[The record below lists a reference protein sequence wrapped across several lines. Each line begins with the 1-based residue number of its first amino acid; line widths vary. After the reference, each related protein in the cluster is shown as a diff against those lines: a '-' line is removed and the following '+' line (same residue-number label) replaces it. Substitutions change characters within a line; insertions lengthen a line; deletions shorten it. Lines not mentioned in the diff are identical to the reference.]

1 VDQGELRDGIIAPS
15 RGWLSPARALLLLL
29 GAVLGGVLLSLALG
43 ASPAHAA
50 DGDGTSSGSSPMTAA
65 AQSVSR
71 AVVVT
76 VSATTG
82 AGIPAVERTVGRGA
96 EHAIQLTMDSSAATI
111 DAAVPAATPVIAPAV
126 ASVESTLAGALSA
139 TARVLQQL
147 AAPVAGALDP
157 VDVAVDASRATAAA
171 ATLHPS
177 SAGAGQSGIL
187 PTAVRPDAQAGSGTD
202 GALPDLLVSAGSS
215 APSAAVDVLVVAVAL
230 VLLAARRRILQ
241 NALPASPV
249 FDTDTSPA

>member
-1 VDQGELRDGIIAPS
+1 MDGVIAPS

-50 DGDGTSSGSSPMTAA
+50 DGDGTSSGSSPLSAA

-71 AVVVT
+71 AVVS
-76 VSATTG
+76 VST
-82 AGIPAVERTVGRGA
+82 AGGTSIPAVERTIDRGA
-96 EHAIQLTMDSSAATI
+96 ERAIQHTMDASAATI

-126 ASVESTLAGALSA
+126 ASVESTLAGTLSA
-139 TARVLQQL
+139 TARILQQL
-147 AAPVAGALDP
+147 TAPVAGALDP
-157 VDVAVDASRATAAA
+157 FDVAVDASRATAAA

-177 SAGAGQSGIL
+177 SAGAGQSGIS

-202 GALPDLLVSAGSS
+202 GALPDLVVSAGSS
-215 APSAAVDVLVVAVAL
+215 APSAAVGVLVVAVAL

>member
-1 VDQGELRDGIIAPS
+1 MDGVIAPS

-50 DGDGTSSGSSPMTAA
+50 DGDGTSSGSSPLTAA

-71 AVVVT
+71 AVVVS

-82 AGIPAVERTVGRGA
+82 AGIPAFERTA
-96 EHAIQLTMDSSAATI
+96 QHAIPHMMDASAATVV
-111 DAAVPAATPVIAPAV
+111 AAISPAAPVIAPAV
-126 ASVESTLAGALSA
+126 ASAESTLAGALSA
-139 TARVLQQL
+139 TARGLQQL
-147 AAPVAGALDP
+147 TAPIAGALDP
-157 VDVAVDASRATAAA
+157 FDAAVVAPRAA
-171 ATLHPS
+171 ATVGAMRPS
-177 SAGAGQSGIL
+177 SAGADPDGMAAMA
-187 PTAVRPDAQAGSGTD
+187 TRPAAQGGSGAN
-202 GALPDLLVSAGSS
+202 GAVPGSLVSSGTS
-215 APSAAVDVLVVAVAL
+215 APFAAVGVLLAAVAL